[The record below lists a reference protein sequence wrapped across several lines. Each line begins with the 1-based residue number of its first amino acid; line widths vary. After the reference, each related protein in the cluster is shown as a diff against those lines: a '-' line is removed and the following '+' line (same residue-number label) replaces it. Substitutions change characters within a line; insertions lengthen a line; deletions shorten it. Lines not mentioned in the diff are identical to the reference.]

1 MRRMREDHLHRNY
14 SDVNERPI
22 RCRAKLIQ
30 PKAGMAACLA
40 MIPSAY
46 NGTFCPATAAS
57 NGGSSE
63 RSSEGLDSRWALPGA
78 GSFNR
83 PTVRE
88 VVSNRTEQK
97 NFKKYNEGRSISG
110 YGSNGG
116 PLPRLYQE
124 YAGRHPS
131 GQRSGERKHGGSHM
145 STRAGTVPL
154 SDLQFLKIYFNR
166 KRLRSTTANLK
177 KMLAETGGDAI
188 CNGSIFL
195 RNQQSACH
203 LKADGKVYKA
213 PDYRAWAISWN
224 TPADFGVKTVPNGD
238 ANYMECVHLI
248 IGGKKIN
255 PVTCGA
261 DMRYRAPR
269 TAIGTKNG
277 RFAYYV
283 SKDRRTPE
291 QLRDLLA
298 ASGWDNAIMM
308 DGGGSTCFMD
318 SEGKGFTG
326 DGRVIPFFL
335 VWKKKSGD
343 ACEPEGEKPMVE
355 INAYSKAKD
364 GDKKLSTNFKVKEFA
379 CKDGS
384 DAVLVAPRLVMVLQS
399 LRSHFCAAVTIN
411 SAYRTPQYNAKEGG
425 VTDSQH
431 CYGTAADIVVRGKT
445 PAQVAAYARQLM
457 PDWGGVGVYAKK
469 GFTHIDVREAKAD
482 WNG

>member
-1 MRRMREDHLHRNY
+1 M
-14 SDVNERPI
+14 
-22 RCRAKLIQ
+22 
-30 PKAGMAACLA
+30 
-40 MIPSAY
+40 
-46 NGTFCPATAAS
+46 
-57 NGGSSE
+57 
-63 RSSEGLDSRWALPGA
+63 
-78 GSFNR
+78 
-83 PTVRE
+83 
-88 VVSNRTEQK
+88 
-97 NFKKYNEGRSISG
+97 
-110 YGSNGG
+110 
-116 PLPRLYQE
+116 
-124 YAGRHPS
+124 
-131 GQRSGERKHGGSHM
+131 
-145 STRAGTVPL
+145 TRAGTIPL
-154 SDLQFLKIYFNR
+154 QDLQWLRIYFNR

-195 RNQQSACH
+195 RNQQPACH

-248 IGGKKIN
+248 IGGKKIS

-283 SKDRRTPE
+283 SKDRRSPE
-291 QLRDLLA
+291 QLRDLLVS
-298 ASGWDNAIMM
+298 SGWDNAIMM

-318 SEGKGFTG
+318 KDGNGFTG

-335 VWKKKSGD
+335 VWKLKSGD
-343 ACEPEGEKPMVE
+343 AFEPEGEKPMVE

-364 GDKKLSTNFKVKEFA
+364 GGKKLSTNFAVREFA

-411 SAYRTPQYNAKEGG
+411 SGYRTPQYNAKVGG

-445 PAQVAAYARQLM
+445 PEQVAAYARQLM
-457 PDWGGVGVYAKK
+457 PDWGGVGIYAKK
-469 GFTHIDVREAKAD
+469 GFTHIDVREDKAD
-482 WNG
+482 WTG

>member
-1 MRRMREDHLHRNY
+1 M
-14 SDVNERPI
+14 
-22 RCRAKLIQ
+22 
-30 PKAGMAACLA
+30 
-40 MIPSAY
+40 
-46 NGTFCPATAAS
+46 
-57 NGGSSE
+57 
-63 RSSEGLDSRWALPGA
+63 
-78 GSFNR
+78 
-83 PTVRE
+83 
-88 VVSNRTEQK
+88 
-97 NFKKYNEGRSISG
+97 
-110 YGSNGG
+110 
-116 PLPRLYQE
+116 
-124 YAGRHPS
+124 
-131 GQRSGERKHGGSHM
+131 
-145 STRAGTVPL
+145 TRAGTVPL
-154 SDLQFLKIYFNR
+154 QDLQWVRIYFNR
-166 KRLRSTTANLK
+166 KRLRSTKANLK

-195 RNQQSACH
+195 RNQQPACH

-224 TPADFGVKTVPNGD
+224 TPEDFGVKTVPNGD

-248 IGGKKIN
+248 VGGKKIS

-269 TAIGTKNG
+269 PAIGTKDG

-283 SKDRRTPE
+283 SKDRRSPE
-291 QLRDLLA
+291 QLRDLLVS
-298 ASGWDNAIMM
+298 SGWDNAIMM

-318 SEGKGFTG
+318 KDGNGFTG

-335 VWKKKSGD
+335 VWKLKSGD
-343 ACEPEGEKPMVE
+343 AFEPEGEKPMVE

-364 GDKKLSTNFKVKEFA
+364 GGKKLSTNFAVKEFA

-411 SAYRTPQYNAKEGG
+411 SGYRTPQYNARVGG

-457 PDWGGVGVYAKK
+457 PDWGGVGVYDS
-469 GFTHIDVREAKAD
+469 FCHIDVREAKAD
-482 WNG
+482 WKG

>member
-1 MRRMREDHLHRNY
+1 
-14 SDVNERPI
+14 
-22 RCRAKLIQ
+22 
-30 PKAGMAACLA
+30 
-40 MIPSAY
+40 
-46 NGTFCPATAAS
+46 
-57 NGGSSE
+57 
-63 RSSEGLDSRWALPGA
+63 
-78 GSFNR
+78 
-83 PTVRE
+83 
-88 VVSNRTEQK
+88 
-97 NFKKYNEGRSISG
+97 
-110 YGSNGG
+110 
-116 PLPRLYQE
+116 
-124 YAGRHPS
+124 
-131 GQRSGERKHGGSHM
+131 M

-154 SDLQFLKIYFNR
+154 SDLQFIKIYFNR

-177 KMLAETGGDAI
+177 KMLAEAGGDAI

-195 RNQQSACH
+195 RNQTPACH
-203 LKADGKVYKA
+203 LKADGKVYKT
-213 PDYRAWAISWN
+213 PNYRAWAISWD

-238 ANYMECVHLI
+238 RNYMECVHLI

-255 PVTCGA
+255 PIHCGA

-269 TAIGTKNG
+269 TAIGIKNG

-283 SKDRRTPE
+283 SKARRTPE

-326 DGRVIPFFL
+326 DGRIIPFFL
-335 VWKKKSGD
+335 AWKYKNGD
-343 ACEPEGEKPMVE
+343 AFEPEGEKPMVE

-364 GDKKLSTNFKVKEFA
+364 GNKKLSTNFKVKEFA

-399 LRSHFCAAVTIN
+399 IRSRFGAAVTIN
-411 SAYRTPQYNAKEGG
+411 SGYRTPQYNAKVGG
-425 VTDSQH
+425 VAHSQH

-457 PDWGGVGVYAKK
+457 PDWGGVGVYSQK
-469 GFTHIDVREAKAD
+469 GFTHIDVREVKSD

>member
-1 MRRMREDHLHRNY
+1 
-14 SDVNERPI
+14 
-22 RCRAKLIQ
+22 
-30 PKAGMAACLA
+30 
-40 MIPSAY
+40 
-46 NGTFCPATAAS
+46 
-57 NGGSSE
+57 
-63 RSSEGLDSRWALPGA
+63 
-78 GSFNR
+78 
-83 PTVRE
+83 
-88 VVSNRTEQK
+88 
-97 NFKKYNEGRSISG
+97 
-110 YGSNGG
+110 
-116 PLPRLYQE
+116 
-124 YAGRHPS
+124 
-131 GQRSGERKHGGSHM
+131 M

-154 SDLQFLKIYFNR
+154 SDLQFIKIYFNR

-177 KMLAETGGDAI
+177 KMLAEAGGDAI

-195 RNQQSACH
+195 RNQQPACH

-213 PDYRAWAISWN
+213 PNYRAWAISWD

-248 IGGKKIN
+248 IGGKKIS
-255 PVTCGA
+255 PVNCGA

-283 SKDRRTPE
+283 SKDRRSPE

-318 SEGKGFTG
+318 STGKGFTG

-335 VWKKKSGD
+335 VWKYKSGD
-343 ACEPEGEKPMVE
+343 AIEPEGEKPMVE

-364 GDKKLSTNFKVKEFA
+364 GGKKLSTHFKVKEFA

-399 LRSHFCAAVTIN
+399 IRSYFGAAVTIN
-411 SAYRTPQYNAKEGG
+411 SGYRTPQYNTKVGG
-425 VTDSQH
+425 VAHSQH
-431 CYGTAADIVVRGKT
+431 CYGTAADITVRGQT
-445 PAQVAAYARQLM
+445 PAAVAAYARQLM
-457 PDWGGVGVYAKK
+457 LDWGGVGVY
-469 GFTHIDVREAKAD
+469 GSFCHIDVREAKAD
-482 WNG
+482 WKG

>member
-1 MRRMREDHLHRNY
+1 
-14 SDVNERPI
+14 
-22 RCRAKLIQ
+22 
-30 PKAGMAACLA
+30 
-40 MIPSAY
+40 
-46 NGTFCPATAAS
+46 
-57 NGGSSE
+57 
-63 RSSEGLDSRWALPGA
+63 
-78 GSFNR
+78 
-83 PTVRE
+83 
-88 VVSNRTEQK
+88 
-97 NFKKYNEGRSISG
+97 
-110 YGSNGG
+110 
-116 PLPRLYQE
+116 
-124 YAGRHPS
+124 
-131 GQRSGERKHGGSHM
+131 M

-166 KRLRSTTANLK
+166 KRLRSTPANLR
-177 KMLAETGGDAI
+177 KMLAEAGGDAI

-195 RNQQSACH
+195 RNQTPACH

-213 PDYRAWAISWN
+213 PNYRAWAISWN

-248 IGGKKIN
+248 IGGKKIS
-255 PVTCGA
+255 PIHCGA

-283 SKDRRTPE
+283 SKGRRSPE

-318 SEGKGFTG
+318 SEGKGVTG

-335 VWKKKSGD
+335 VWKYKSGD
-343 ACEPEGEKPMVE
+343 TFEPEGEKPMVE

-364 GDKKLSTNFKVKEFA
+364 GGKKLSTNFTVKEFA

-399 LRSHFCAAVTIN
+399 IRSHFAAPVVIH
-411 SAYRTPQYNAKEGG
+411 SAYRTPQYNAKVGG
-425 VTDSQH
+425 VAHSQH
-431 CYGTAADIVVRGKT
+431 CYGTAADISVRGQT
-445 PAQVAAYARQLM
+445 PAAVAAYARQLM
-457 PDWGGVGVYAKK
+457 PDWGGVGVYDS
-469 GFTHIDVREAKAD
+469 FCHIDVREAKAD